1 MERSLHLTGLRGGAT
16 IITYMKFILEWF
28 SIEFPK
34 TKITELID
42 YKLDYAANLKP

>member
-1 MERSLHLTGLRGGAT
+1 MEHSLYLTGLRGGAT

-34 TKITELID
+34 TKTKPID
-42 YKLDYAANLKP
+42 YKLDYAADLKP